1 MKTLRI
7 TIVLML
13 AMIISF
19 AGIMAQQQNP
29 LPPKNFQ
36 VSVEET
42 SAGSAVKI
50 TWTANDE
57 GVAPN
62 IYSIYSHFNDEE
74 KLIMNA
80 QVKADPNRNEYVYY
94 LHNLHPGIYH
104 FFMRAGLH
112 QNGIVLESER
122 TDAISIEIKGNN
134 NTLFQFASTPPT
146 NAKLGGKYVYA
157 MKVHSSYN
165 CKIGFELVEGPEGM
179 YIEGN
184 NIYWVPPAVGE
195 YKVSVRAFLVECDHD
210 AEAVQSFVIRVT
222 EGHDGQAYVKIIIFE
237 NGMINMKLGE
247 TITYQ
252 MRFETNINCPVLCEF
267 QGKLPDG
274 FHYEKNGIFVFSP
287 TKEGKFEFTVKAYLE
302 CQPDV
307 HSLAKFVIVVGQG
320 HQDPPKFC
328 ANIKGVV
335 NSEDNVPVT
344 EGVVS
349 AWKLDRNPNSNAKD
363 MSLFKSE
370 IKEGQ
375 YSINLPEGNYALDIS
390 GKTFYPEWYMDA
402 DFVTDAERITVAC
415 EDEIEINAVVKM
427 LPVPQKFT
435 VTGKV
440 YDAETNEPVFAQVE
454 FIPVQNLFQD
464 EKNTTG
470 HSFFTKT
477 DENGNYTIT
486 LQDNHEYI
494 ARAISA
500 MNSVKYMVI
509 YYESATNPM
518 EADIIE
524 LTGDLSDINFAMKK
538 ADEINKGGFTG
549 IVINKDNG
557 PLKAKLIAY
566 CVRPSN
572 QYFDKVNTVFT
583 TESNEEG
590 YFRFDHLIPGDY
602 VVMSMP
608 LDKNYVPGYYKQ
620 NDYAVLKWKEGTIIS
635 VDDAMIDVIYEI
647 MHRERGDIG
656 LVEIGGKIINSG
668 GGKIGKQ
675 TEKSQG
681 SIPVAGALIYVVDE
695 FGTVSDYGYTNSNG
709 EFNLQEVAVGNLKL
723 IADKVGFDAYESQ
736 IQTDFEKN
744 SNIQMEFAM
753 SEAPVG
759 VDENEVNIFDALL
772 YPTPAEKFVFLQY
785 KSDGKSPILISIVNT
800 QGFEVYRLNFE
811 TNHDS
816 HQTRINTSG
825 LVSGTYFVR
834 LTIGNVTQ
842 TLPLQV
848 VR

>member
-1 MKTLRI
+1 MKTLKL
-7 TIVLML
+7 TIGLIL
-13 AMIISF
+13 AMVISI
-19 AGIMAQQQNP
+19 AGVTAQQQNP

-42 SAGSAVKI
+42 SSGPAVKI
-50 TWTANDE
+50 TWTANEE

-80 QVKADPNRNEYVYY
+80 QIKADPNRNEYVYY
-94 LHNLHPGIYH
+94 IHNLHPGIHH

-134 NTLFQFASTPPT
+134 NTLFQFASTAPT
-146 NAKLGGKYVYA
+146 NANIGGKYVYG

-165 CKIGFELVEGPEGM
+165 CKIGFELVEGPQGM

-184 NIYWVPPAVGE
+184 NIIWIPTAVGE
-195 YKVSVRAFLVECDHD
+195 YKVLVRAFLVECDQD
-210 AEAVQSFVIRVT
+210 AVVEQSFVIRVT
-222 EGHDGQAYVKIIIFE
+222 DGNNGQAFVKIMVPE
-237 NGMINMKLGE
+237 NGMINMNLGE

-252 MRFETNINCPVLCEF
+252 MRFESNINCPVLCEF
-267 QGKLPDG
+267 QGDLPEG
-274 FHYEKNGIFVFSP
+274 FHYEKNGIFVFSA
-287 TKEGKFEFTVKAYLE
+287 TKEGKYEFTVKAYLE

-328 ANIKGVV
+328 AYIKGMV

-344 EGVVS
+344 EGIVS
-349 AWKLDRNPNSNAKD
+349 AWKLDRNPNSNAKE

-390 GKTFYPEWYMDA
+390 GKTFEPEWYMDA
-402 DFVTDAERITVAC
+402 EFVTDAERITVAC

-427 LPVPQKFT
+427 LPVPKTYT

-440 YDAETNEPVFAQVE
+440 YDAETNEPVYAQVE

-464 EKNTTG
+464 SKNTTG
-470 HSFFTKT
+470 HSFITKT

-583 TESNEEG
+583 TESDEQG
-590 YFRFDHLIPGDY
+590 YFRFDRLIPGDY

-620 NDYAVLKWKEGTIIS
+620 NDYAVLKWKDGTIIS
-635 VDDAMIDVIYEI
+635 VDDAMIDIIYEI

-668 GGKIGKQ
+668 GGKIVKQ
-675 TEKSQG
+675 TEKSQS

-695 FGTVSDYGYTNSNG
+695 FGTVSDYGYTNSLG

-723 IADKVGFDAYESQ
+723 IADKVGFDTYESQ

-753 SEAPVG
+753 SEAPVR
-759 VDENEVNIFDALL
+759 VDESEVNIFDAML
-772 YPTPAEKFVFLQY
+772 YPTPAGKTVTLEFTSNEQNQARISFVNSMGL
-785 KSDGKSPILISIVNT
+785 
-800 QGFEVYRLNFE
+800 EVYRINFDAVKGD
-811 TNHDS
+811 NIS
-816 HQTRINTSG
+816 RINTSN

-834 LTIGNVTQ
+834 LTIGNVTH